1 MKKLPPNGRRAASEA
16 KVLVASD
23 ALAMLAALAHPTRL
37 ETFRLLTRYLPYGLA
52 AGDVSRLIAVP
63 HNTLSTHLA
72 ILEQAGLVRSR
83 REGRLAIFVAVPE
96 RALLISRFLVE
107 DCCASAGPS
116 CDCLDRSPTNPF
128 PAKREVSASNRLY
141 NVLILC
147 TGNSARSILA
157 EAILNRE
164 GAGRFRAFSA
174 GSHPKGSPNPFALSL
189 LSELGYDVSGF
200 RSKSW
205 EEFAGVDAPKM
216 DFIVTVCDSAAGE
229 ACPYW
234 PGHPLIVH
242 WGIPD
247 PASVGGTD
255 AEKRA
260 AFLDAYRHLSGRITT
275 FVNLDVENF
284 DLATLKRKL
293 VEIGGMEGATEM
305 ALERAAA

>member
-1 MKKLPPNGRRAASEA
+1 MKHLPPNGRRAASRSKA
-16 KVLVASD
+16 LIASD
-23 ALAMLAALAHPTRL
+23 VLAMLAALAHPTRL

-52 AGDVSRLIAVP
+52 AGHISRLIAIP
-63 HNTLSTHLA
+63 HNTLSTHLS
-72 ILEQAGLVRSR
+72 ILDRVGLARSR
-83 REGRLAIFVAVPE
+83 REGRSVIFVAVPE

-107 DCCASAGPS
+107 DRCASAKMNFDS
-116 CDCLDRSPTNPF
+116 LDRGPINPF
-128 PAKREVSASNRLY
+128 PAKREVSVTDRIY

-164 GAGRFRAFSA
+164 GEGRFRAYSA
-174 GSHPKGSPNPFALSL
+174 GSRPKGNANPLALSL

-205 EEFAGVDAPKM
+205 DEFAGVDAPKM

-229 ACPYW
+229 ACPFW
-234 PGHPLIVH
+234 PGHPLVVH

-247 PASVGGTD
+247 PASVSGTD

-260 AFLDAYRHLSGRITT
+260 AFLEAYRRLSSRITT
-275 FVNLDVENF
+275 FVNLDVEKF

-293 VEIGGMEGATEM
+293 VEIGGMEGATDM
-305 ALERAAA
+305 ALERTAA